1 MKLIRFGNKGQETPG
16 YLDDSGNRRDLSAF
30 GEDFSQDF
38 FGSDG
43 IQRLT
48 EWLESQQQ
56 SLPIV
61 NNHIRWAPPVAIPS
75 KIICVGLNYSDHA
88 KESGMAIPEEP
99 VLFFKASSALTGPY
113 DPIVIPPNSEKTD
126 WEVELALVI
135 GKQASYVEEQ
145 DAISHV
151 AGYTVLNDLSER
163 AYQLEGTGQWVKGK
177 SCDTFAP
184 LGPYLA
190 TTDEVANVHNLDLWL
205 KVNDQFK
212 QQGNT
217 ETLIFKIP
225 FLVSYIS
232 QYMTLLPGDII
243 STGTPSG
250 VGFGFTPP
258 QFLKA
263 GDVVELG
270 IEELGSSKQN
280 VVNYEL

>member
-16 YLDDSGNRRDLSAF
+16 YLDDSGSRRDLSAF
-30 GEDFSQDF
+30 GEDFNQEF

-61 NNHIRWAPPVAIPS
+61 DNHIRWASPVAIPS

-113 DPIVIPPNSEKTD
+113 DSIVIPPNSEKTD

-270 IEELGSSKQN
+270 IEGLGSSKQN
-280 VVNYEL
+280 VVNYKL

>member
-30 GEDFSQDF
+30 GEDFNQQF
-38 FGSDG
+38 FGDDG
-43 IQRLT
+43 IQRLK

-56 SLPIV
+56 SLSIV
-61 NNHIRWAPPVAIPS
+61 DTHIRWAPPVAIPS

-88 KESGMAIPEEP
+88 KESGMAIPDEP

-113 DPIVIPPNSEKTD
+113 DPIIIPPNSEKTD

-135 GKQASYVEEQ
+135 GKQASYVDQQ
-145 DAISHV
+145 DAITHV
-151 AGYTVLNDLSER
+151 AGYTVMNDLSER

-177 SCDTFAP
+177 SCDSFAP

-190 TTDEVANVHNLDLWL
+190 TSEEIANVNNLDLWL

-217 ETLIFKIP
+217 EKMVFNVS

-243 STGTPSG
+243 STGTPPG
-250 VGFGFTPP
+250 VGMGFKPS
-258 QFLKA
+258 QYLKA

-270 IEELGSSKQN
+270 IEGLGSSKQN
-280 VVNYEL
+280 VINYES

>member
-30 GEDFSQDF
+30 GEDFNQQF
-38 FGSDG
+38 FGDDG
-43 IQRLT
+43 IQRLK

-56 SLPIV
+56 SLSIV
-61 NNHIRWAPPVAIPS
+61 DTHIRWAPPVAIPS

-88 KESGMAIPEEP
+88 KESGMAIPDEP

-113 DPIVIPPNSEKTD
+113 DPIIIPPNSEKTD

-135 GKQASYVEEQ
+135 GKQASYVDQQ
-145 DAISHV
+145 DAITHV
-151 AGYTVLNDLSER
+151 AGYTIMNDLSER

-177 SCDTFAP
+177 SCDSFAP

-190 TTDEVANVHNLDLWL
+190 TSEEIANVNNLDLWL

-217 ETLIFKIP
+217 EKMVFNVP

-243 STGTPSG
+243 STGTPPG
-250 VGFGFTPP
+250 VGMGFKPS
-258 QFLKA
+258 QYLKA

-270 IEELGSSKQN
+270 IAGLGSSKQN
-280 VVNYEL
+280 VINYEV

>member
-16 YLDDSGNRRDLSAF
+16 YLDDSGSRRDLSAF
-30 GEDFSQDF
+30 GEDFNQEF

-61 NNHIRWAPPVAIPS
+61 DNHIRWAPPVAIPS

-99 VLFFKASSALTGPY
+99 VLFFKASSALSGPY
-113 DPIVIPPNSEKTD
+113 DPVVIPPNSEKTD

-135 GKQASYVEEQ
+135 GKQGSYVEEQ

-151 AGYTVLNDLSER
+151 AGYAVMNDLSER

-270 IEELGSSKQN
+270 IEGLGSSKQTLID
-280 VVNYEL
+280 YK

>member
-30 GEDFSQDF
+30 GEDFNQQF
-38 FGSDG
+38 FGDDG
-43 IQRLT
+43 IQRLK

-56 SLPIV
+56 SLSIV
-61 NNHIRWAPPVAIPS
+61 DTHIRWAPPVAIPS

-88 KESGMAIPEEP
+88 KESGMAIPDEP
-99 VLFFKASSALTGPY
+99 VVFFKASSALTGPY
-113 DPIVIPPNSEKTD
+113 DPIIIPPNSEKTD

-135 GKQASYVEEQ
+135 GKQASYVDQQ
-145 DAISHV
+145 DAITHV
-151 AGYTVLNDLSER
+151 AGYTVMNDLSER

-177 SCDTFAP
+177 SCDSFAP

-190 TTDEVANVHNLDLWL
+190 TSEEIANVNNLDLWL

-217 ETLIFKIP
+217 EKMVFNVS

-243 STGTPSG
+243 STGTPPG
-250 VGFGFTPP
+250 VGMGFKPS
-258 QFLKA
+258 QYLKA

-270 IEELGSSKQN
+270 IEGLGSSKQN
-280 VVNYEL
+280 VINYEL

>member
-1 MKLIRFGNKGQETPG
+1 MKLIRFGNKGHETPG

-30 GEDFSQDF
+30 GEDFTQQF
-38 FGSDG
+38 FGNNG

-56 SLPIV
+56 SLPV
-61 NNHIRWAPPVAIPS
+61 VDSHIRWAPPVAMPS

-88 KESGMAIPEEP
+88 EESGMAIPEEP
-99 VLFFKASSALTGPY
+99 VLFFKASTALTGPY

-135 GKQASYVEEQ
+135 GEQASYVSEEE
-145 DAISHV
+145 AGSHV
-151 AGYTVLNDLSER
+151 AGYTIMHDVSER

-190 TTDEVANVHNLDLWL
+190 TADEVANVHDLGLWL

-250 VGFGFTPP
+250 VGFGFSPP
-258 QFLKA
+258 QYLKA

-270 IEELGSSKQN
+270 IDGLGTSKQN
-280 VVNYEL
+280 VVSYEG

>member
-61 NNHIRWAPPVAIPS
+61 DNHIRWAPPVAIPS

-205 KVNDQFK
+205 KVNYQFK

>member
-30 GEDFSQDF
+30 GEDFNQQF
-38 FGSDG
+38 FGDDG
-43 IQRLT
+43 IQRLK

-56 SLPIV
+56 SLSIV
-61 NNHIRWAPPVAIPS
+61 DTHIRWAPPVAIPS

-88 KESGMAIPEEP
+88 KESGMAIPDEP

-113 DPIVIPPNSEKTD
+113 DPIMIPPNSEKTD

-135 GKQASYVEEQ
+135 GKQASYVDQQ
-145 DAISHV
+145 DAITHV
-151 AGYTVLNDLSER
+151 AGYTVMNDLSER

-177 SCDTFAP
+177 SCDSFAP

-190 TTDEVANVHNLDLWL
+190 TSEEIANVNNLDLWL

-217 ETLIFKIP
+217 EKMVFNVP

-243 STGTPSG
+243 STGTPPG
-250 VGFGFTPP
+250 VGMGFKPS
-258 QFLKA
+258 QYLKA

-270 IEELGSSKQN
+270 IEGLGSSKQN
-280 VVNYEL
+280 VINYEL

>member
-1 MKLIRFGNKGQETPG
+1 MKLIRFGNKGQEIPG
-16 YLDDSGNRRDLSAF
+16 YLDDSGNRRDLSSF
-30 GEDFSQDF
+30 GEDFNQQF
-38 FGSDG
+38 FGDDG
-43 IQRLT
+43 IQRLK

-61 NNHIRWAPPVAIPS
+61 DSHIRWAPPVAIPS

-88 KESGMAIPEEP
+88 KESGMAIPDEP

-113 DPIVIPPNSEKTD
+113 DPIIIPPNSEKTD

-145 DAISHV
+145 NAIAHV
-151 AGYTVLNDLSER
+151 AGYTVMNDLSER

-190 TTDEVANVHNLDLWL
+190 TSEEITNVNNLDLWL

-217 ETLIFKIP
+217 EKMVFNVP

-243 STGTPSG
+243 STGTPPG
-250 VGFGFTPP
+250 VGMGFKPS
-258 QFLKA
+258 QYLKA

-270 IEELGSSKQN
+270 IEGLGSSKQN
-280 VVNYEL
+280 VINYES

>member
-30 GEDFSQDF
+30 GEDFNQEF

-43 IQRLT
+43 IQRLM

-61 NNHIRWAPPVAIPS
+61 DNHIRWAPPVAVPS

-88 KESGMAIPEEP
+88 KEAGMAIPEEP

-113 DPIVIPPNSEKTD
+113 DHIVIPPNSEKTD

-190 TTDEVANVHNLDLWL
+190 TTDELDLWL

-217 ETLIFKIP
+217 EKLVFKIP

-243 STGTPSG
+243 STGTPPG
-250 VGFGFTPP
+250 VGMGFSPS
-258 QFLKA
+258 QYLKA

-270 IEELGSSKQN
+270 IDGLGSSKQN

>member
-1 MKLIRFGNKGQETPG
+1 MKLIRFGNKGQEIPG
-16 YLDDSGNRRDLSAF
+16 YLDDSGNRRDLSSF
-30 GEDFSQDF
+30 GEDFNQQF
-38 FGSDG
+38 FGDDG
-43 IQRLT
+43 IQRLK

-61 NNHIRWAPPVAIPS
+61 DSHIRWAPPVAIPS

-88 KESGMAIPEEP
+88 KESGMAIPDEP

-113 DPIVIPPNSEKTD
+113 DPIIIPPNSEKTD

-145 DAISHV
+145 NAIAHV
-151 AGYTVLNDLSER
+151 AGYTVMNDLSER

-190 TTDEVANVHNLDLWL
+190 TSEEIANVNNLDLWL

-217 ETLIFKIP
+217 EKMVFNVS

-243 STGTPSG
+243 STGTPPG
-250 VGFGFTPP
+250 VGMGFKPS
-258 QFLKA
+258 QYLKA

-270 IEELGSSKQN
+270 IEGLGSSKQN
-280 VVNYEL
+280 VINYEL

>member
-30 GEDFSQDF
+30 GEDFNQDF

-61 NNHIRWAPPVAIPS
+61 DNHIRWAPPVAIPS

-113 DPIVIPPNSEKTD
+113 DPVVIPPNSEKTD

-145 DAISHV
+145 DAISHM
-151 AGYTVLNDLSER
+151 AGYTVMNDLSER

-190 TTDEVANVHNLDLWL
+190 TTDEVVNVHNLDLWL

-250 VGFGFTPP
+250 VGFGFSPP

-270 IEELGSSKQN
+270 IEGLGSSKQTLID
-280 VVNYEL
+280 YK

>member
-61 NNHIRWAPPVAIPS
+61 DNHIRWAPPVAIPS

>member
-16 YLDDSGNRRDLSAF
+16 YLDDSGSRRDLSSF
-30 GEDFSQDF
+30 GEDFNQQF
-38 FGSDG
+38 FGDDG
-43 IQRLT
+43 IQRLK

-61 NNHIRWAPPVAIPS
+61 DSHIRWAPPVAIPS

-88 KESGMAIPEEP
+88 KESGMAIPDEP

-113 DPIVIPPNSEKTD
+113 DPIIIPPNSEKTD

-145 DAISHV
+145 NAIAHV
-151 AGYTVLNDLSER
+151 AGYTVMNDLSER

-190 TTDEVANVHNLDLWL
+190 TSEEIANVNNLDLWL

-217 ETLIFKIP
+217 EKMVFNVQ

-243 STGTPSG
+243 STGTPPG
-250 VGFGFTPP
+250 VGMGFKPS
-258 QFLKA
+258 QYLKA

-270 IEELGSSKQN
+270 IAGLGSSKQN
-280 VVNYEL
+280 VINYEV

>member
-30 GEDFSQDF
+30 GEDFNQQF
-38 FGSDG
+38 FGDDG
-43 IQRLT
+43 IQRLK

-56 SLPIV
+56 SLSIV
-61 NNHIRWAPPVAIPS
+61 DTHIRWAPPVAIPS

-88 KESGMAIPEEP
+88 KESGMAIPDEP

-113 DPIVIPPNSEKTD
+113 DPIMIPPNSEKTD

-135 GKQASYVEEQ
+135 GKQASYVDQQ
-145 DAISHV
+145 DAITHV
-151 AGYTVLNDLSER
+151 AGYTIMNDLSER

-177 SCDTFAP
+177 SCDSFAP

-190 TTDEVANVHNLDLWL
+190 TSEEIANVNNLDLWL

-217 ETLIFKIP
+217 EKMVFNVP

-243 STGTPSG
+243 STGTPPG
-250 VGFGFTPP
+250 VGMGFKPS
-258 QFLKA
+258 QYLKA

-270 IEELGSSKQN
+270 IAGLGSSKQN
-280 VVNYEL
+280 VINYEV